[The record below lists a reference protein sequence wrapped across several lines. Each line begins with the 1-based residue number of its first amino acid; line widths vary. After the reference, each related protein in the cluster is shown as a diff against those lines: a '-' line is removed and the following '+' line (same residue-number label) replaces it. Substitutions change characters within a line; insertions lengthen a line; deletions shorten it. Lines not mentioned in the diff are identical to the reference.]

1 MAHDV
6 FVSYSSKD
14 KAVADSIVTALELN
28 GIRCWCAPRDIRPSE
43 DWGKSITSAIE
54 GSRVFLMIFSG
65 NANQS
70 QHVLDELL
78 LAINLQIVILPFRI
92 ENLDPEGAMKL
103 HLSSR
108 HWLDAFEPYW
118 ESHIKPLVKNVSVI
132 LETAFEKQQIVLPGD
147 IARKIKEPKKKI
159 SRIISGILISAF
171 LITAGWFGYI
181 SLFPQDEENST
192 SMALGPTS
200 TSTPITPEPA
210 LEPTTEPTARAT
222 PTLYD
227 FTLELGP
234 PDYET
239 DFLTYGINNGEWPQ
253 GLEKEGRSVDI
264 GDDGTLIVDN
274 LDVSYY
280 KKSIKSRM
288 VVDAKFLFITDT
300 YNPAIVLYCIDNPKG
315 SYKARFY
322 LSGEVSVDRASH
334 PSKRLITGK
343 IPPFEIGKFYR
354 LRFDCI
360 GGGFQVFVN
369 GSSVGSGDNFNDE
382 TFFSGYPGLSSE
394 NAIVVFDNFKLWLP

>member
-6 FVSYSSKD
+6 FISYSSKD
-14 KAVADSIVTALELN
+14 KAIADSIVAALEQN
-28 GIRCWCAPRDIRPSE
+28 EIRCWCAPRDIRPSE
-43 DWGKSITSAIE
+43 DWGMAITSAIE

-65 NANQS
+65 NASQS

-78 LAINLQIVILPFRI
+78 FAINQQVVILPFRI

-108 HWLDAFEPYW
+108 HWLDAFEPSW
-118 ESHIKPLVKNVSVI
+118 ESHIKPLVINVSAI
-132 LETAFEKQQIVLPGD
+132 LETALEEQQIVLPGD

-181 SLFPQDEENST
+181 SLFPKDYENNA
-192 SMALGPTS
+192 ALAIEPTS
-200 TSTPITPEPA
+200 TSSPITPEPT
-210 LEPTTEPTARAT
+210 LDPTTEPTIQVT

-227 FTLELGP
+227 FTVELGP

-253 GLEKEGRSVDI
+253 GLEKESRSVDI

-274 LDVSYY
+274 LDASYH
-280 KKSIKSRM
+280 KKSTKSRM
-288 VVDAKFLFITDT
+288 VVDAKFLYITDP

-315 SYKARFY
+315 NYSARFY
-322 LSGEVSVDRASH
+322 LSGDVTVDNTTFGG
-334 PSKRLITGK
+334 KQLIAGK
-343 IPPFEIGKFYR
+343 VPPFEIGKFYR

-360 GGGFQVFVN
+360 GGGFQIFVN
-369 GSSVGSGDNFNDE
+369 GSPVGDYIQNDE

-394 NAIVVFDNFKLWLP
+394 NAVVVFDNFKLWLP

>member
-14 KAVADSIVTALELN
+14 KAIADSIVAALEQN
-28 GIRCWCAPRDIRPSE
+28 GIRCWCAPRDIQPSE
-43 DWGKSITSAIE
+43 DWGKAITSAIE

-78 LAINLQIVILPFRI
+78 LAINLQVVILPFRI

-108 HWLDAFEPYW
+108 HWLDAFEPSW
-118 ESHIKPLVKNVSVI
+118 KSHIKPLVKNVSFI
-132 LETAFEKQQIVLPGD
+132 LETAVEEQQIVLPGD

-159 SRIISGILISAF
+159 SRIISGILIIAF

-192 SMALGPTS
+192 AMAS
-200 TSTPITPEPA
+200 IPITPEPA
-210 LEPTTEPTARAT
+210 LEPTSEPTIQAT

-239 DFLTYGINNGEWPQ
+239 DFLNFGINNGEWPQ

-274 LDVSYY
+274 LEATYY

-288 VVDAKFLFITDT
+288 VVDAKFLYITDP
-300 YNPAIVLYCIDNPKG
+300 YNPAIVLYCINNPKG
-315 SYKARFY
+315 SYTANFY
-322 LSGEVSVDRASH
+322 LSGEVTVDRNMPPTPNKS
-334 PSKRLITGK
+334 LIAGK
-343 IPPFEIGKFYR
+343 IPPFEIGEFYR

-360 GGGFQVFVN
+360 GGGFQIFVN
-369 GSSVGSGDNFNDE
+369 GSPVGNYIQNDE

-394 NAIVVFDNFKLWLP
+394 NAVVVFDNFKLWLP